1 MSQARRN
8 LYLQQLGIVQY
19 VGKDLPVLPGL
30 SAQPKASLTSV
41 SSPEVEG
48 SEIIRTAPGIVEGSG
63 SLSAEGS
70 LSAKGSLLAE
80 GSSSAEGSAPE
91 SMFDRVNTAI
101 REKSMAELVNIGL
114 DDKQAKPIAV
124 KGAAAAKM
132 ADSVAEPEVDIQVR
146 FALWQASDDLLVCSA
161 VEDSLPDP
169 EQILL
174 LGNIL
179 QVMGQATGPLPQ
191 MELVEWPPYPN
202 MAGGESDVR
211 EFLATLIQARVDSR
225 GAKIIML
232 MGDDPV
238 KWLLSEQQKAG
249 VTNGQVDAFGQVTAL
264 LLPSLKMMIDQPGC
278 KRDAWQTIRFL
289 SPLRHVHKVDS

>member
-48 SEIIRTAPGIVEGSG
+48 SEIIRTAPGIVEGS
-63 SLSAEGS
+63 LSAEGS
-70 LSAKGSLLAE
+70 SL
-80 GSSSAEGSAPE
+80 AEGSAPE

-114 DDKQAKPIAV
+114 DDKPAKPIAV

-232 MGDDPV
+232 MGDAPV
-238 KWLLSEQQKAG
+238 KWLLSEQQKAA
-249 VTNGQVDAFGQVTAL
+249 VTNGQVDVFGQVTAL
-264 LLPSLKMMIDQPGC
+264 LLPSLKMLIDQPGC

>member
-19 VGKDLPVLPGL
+19 VGKDLPVLHGL
-30 SAQPKASLTSV
+30 SVQPKASLTSV
-41 SSPEVEG
+41 SSSEVEG
-48 SEIIRTAPGIVEGSG
+48 
-63 SLSAEGS
+63 L
-70 LSAKGSLLAE
+70 LSAKDSLMAEGSLLAE
-80 GSSSAEGSAPE
+80 GSSSAKGSSLAEGSLSAEGSAPG

-132 ADSVAEPEVDIQVR
+132 ADSVAEPEIDIQVR

-238 KWLLSEQQKAG
+238 KWLLSEQQKAA
-249 VTNGQVDAFGQVTAL
+249 VTNGQVDVFGQVTAL

>member
-48 SEIIRTAPGIVEGSG
+48 SEIIRTAPGIVEGS
-63 SLSAEGS
+63 LSAEGS
-70 LSAKGSLLAE
+70 SL
-80 GSSSAEGSAPE
+80 AEGSAPE

-238 KWLLSEQQKAG
+238 KWLLSEQQKAA
-249 VTNGQVDAFGQVTAL
+249 VTNGQVDVFGQVTAL

>member
-48 SEIIRTAPGIVEGSG
+48 SEIIRTAPGIVEGS
-63 SLSAEGS
+63 LSAEGS
-70 LSAKGSLLAE
+70 SL
-80 GSSSAEGSAPE
+80 AEGSAPE

-114 DDKQAKPIAV
+114 DDKPAKPIAV

-238 KWLLSEQQKAG
+238 KWLLSEQQKAA
-249 VTNGQVDAFGQVTAL
+249 VTNGQVDVFGQVTAL

>member
-48 SEIIRTAPGIVEGSG
+48 SEIIRTAPGIVEGS
-63 SLSAEGS
+63 LSAEGS
-70 LSAKGSLLAE
+70 SL
-80 GSSSAEGSAPE
+80 AEGSAPE

-114 DDKQAKPIAV
+114 DDKPAKPIAV

-238 KWLLSEQQKAG
+238 KWLLSEQQKAA
-249 VTNGQVDAFGQVTAL
+249 VTNGQVDVFGQVTAL
-264 LLPSLKMMIDQPGC
+264 LLPSLKMLIDQPGC

>member
-48 SEIIRTAPGIVEGSG
+48 SEIIRTAPGIVEGS
-63 SLSAEGS
+63 LSAEGS
-70 LSAKGSLLAE
+70 SL
-80 GSSSAEGSAPE
+80 AEGSAPE

-114 DDKQAKPIAV
+114 DDKPAKPIAV

-232 MGDDPV
+232 MGDAPV
-238 KWLLSEQQKAG
+238 KWLLSEQQKAA
-249 VTNGQVDAFGQVTAL
+249 VTNGQVDVFGKVTAL
-264 LLPSLKMMIDQPGC
+264 LLPSLKMLIDQPGC